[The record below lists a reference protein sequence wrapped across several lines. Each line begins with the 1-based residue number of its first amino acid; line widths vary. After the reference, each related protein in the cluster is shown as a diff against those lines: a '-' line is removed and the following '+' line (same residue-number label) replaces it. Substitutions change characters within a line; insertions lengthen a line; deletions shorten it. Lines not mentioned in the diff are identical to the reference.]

1 MANEEKDLIIRI
13 QEEIQQQRKIG
24 GIWRGFCN
32 LQKLASGDIWESST
46 RYVYEL
52 LQNAEDAGAREFKV
66 EISKKGAKL
75 IHNGNLFTKDD
86 VRNVCYAVSEK
97 DPNETIGYLGVG
109 FRSVFTVTDKPEIYS
124 EKYMFRFDKEEC
136 LRKFNDTSLFYFY
149 PYWIEQPTE
158 EIGREKTTFILPFKS
173 EEFFTKSIEQLQKL
187 GVHSLLFL
195 RNIKSISINNT
206 DENTS
211 RVCNITYVKDLKSLP
226 EHENIK
232 VGKLQLVEG
241 SIATRFL
248 VFRGTFKVLPE
259 IREDEE
265 TKRAKR
271 EKITEREVS
280 IAIRLD
286 EQDNLKPIDGYVCS
300 FFPIKERRINFL
312 VHADFIVQ
320 AGRVALLDNKWNKW
334 LMGKAR
340 ELSEICYRYFQE
352 NPEES
357 KWVEQ
362 SPSIFE
368 KRGEAEGDIY
378 YDVFEKP
385 LYEVTQN
392 PILICIEG
400 ERIHLNEAAR
410 ITEETDEL
418 VKKRFIK
425 CADLEMILPSE
436 GKYHLIRKDYPTGDR
451 LISELKVDNLN
462 SEEFIRKK
470 IEEGKGSEFLTSF
483 YVVYKKAM
491 ERRYAH
497 SKQSLQEEFIK
508 SDLGSL
514 LVIDREGNVK
524 KQDEVWIEP
533 DLEIFNEL
541 KRRGIEIQRQQ
552 ILSEYNL
559 IDKKLHEQAKE
570 YLPKVGEITKED
582 IIEKGVLPKIKTS
595 SEKPRKEDLLSWTY
609 LLKYYGRSPKE
620 EIWVIDA
627 TDQIRKSSEVFL
639 SDGYEPLYRWQK
651 FSLPDMNFLSEE
663 YLNLDNDPDSWK
675 KIFNG
680 TLMKGDDSSDYR
692 QYIENAIYPILSNK
706 EKIKKLP
713 KSKIIS
719 YTRAMVECDFKPGSE
734 IFIVTRDESIER
746 TDSEI
751 YFPSQYSPKQ
761 KWENQRIINFKFVS
775 PEYPEHI
782 DKIDEVNIWKEFFK
796 KLGVK
801 EEAPDEMI
809 AEFGKAIVWKEFHE
823 RKGYKVEPYGGK
835 GGDLKATKDDEIL
848 YIEVKSRSSGDV
860 NDEHFD
866 SKKAKFVQEK
876 GEMYYL
882 AKVIN
887 IPDAPIIYLLKD
899 PAHCEGVTTEMNI
912 PGSTIENYSEKIDA
926 RDWVK

>member
-1 MANEEKDLIIRI
+1 MANEGKDLIIRI
-13 QEEIQQQRKIG
+13 QKEIQQQREIG

-46 RYVYEL
+46 RYAYEL
-52 LQNAEDAGAREFKV
+52 LQNAEDAKASEFKV

-75 IHNGNLFTKDD
+75 IHNGKLFNENDEND
-86 VRNVCYAVSEK
+86 VRNVCYAVSGK

-124 EKYMFRFDKEEC
+124 GKYMFGFDKEEC

-158 EIGREKTTFILPFKS
+158 EIDREETTFILPFKS
-173 EEFFTKSIEQLQKL
+173 EEFFVKSIEHLQKL

-211 RVCNITYVKDLKSLP
+211 RVCNITCVKDFKSLP

-241 SIATRFL
+241 STAMRFL
-248 VFRGTFKVLPE
+248 VFRGTFEVLSE

-280 IAIRLD
+280 VAIRLD

-300 FFPIKERRINFL
+300 FFPIKERGINFL

-340 ELSEICYRYFQE
+340 ELAEICYRYFQE

-357 KWVEQ
+357 KWIEQ
-362 SPSIFE
+362 SPLIFE
-368 KRGEAEGDIY
+368 KREEVEGDIY
-378 YDVFEKP
+378 YDVLEKP

-400 ERIHLNEAAR
+400 ERIHLNEAAK
-410 ITEETDEL
+410 IIEETDEL

-436 GKYHLIRKDYPTGDR
+436 GKYHLIRKDYPTGGR
-451 LISELKVDNLN
+451 PISELKIDNLN

-470 IEEGKGSEFLTSF
+470 IEEGKGIEFLTSF
-483 YVVYKKAM
+483 YLVYKKAM

-497 SKQSLQEEFIK
+497 YKQSQQEEFIK
-508 SDLGSL
+508 SGLQSL

-524 KQDEVWIEP
+524 KQDEAWIEP
-533 DLEIFNEL
+533 DLEVFNEL
-541 KRRGIEIQRQQ
+541 KRKGIKIEPQQ

-559 IDKKLHEQAKE
+559 IDKKLWEQAKE
-570 YLPKVGEITKED
+570 YLPKVGKITKED
-582 IIEKGVLPKIKTS
+582 IVEKGVLPKVKTS
-595 SEKPRKEDLLSWTY
+595 SEKPSKKDLLSWTY
-609 LLKYYGRSPKE
+609 LLKCDSTYPEE
-620 EIWVIDA
+620 EIWVIDVEG
-627 TDQIRKSSEVFL
+627 QIRKTSEVFL
-639 SDGYEPLYRWQK
+639 SDRYEPLYRWQK
-651 FSLPDMNFLSEE
+651 FSLSDMNFLSEE
-663 YLNLDNDPDSWK
+663 YLNLDNDPNSWK
-675 KIFNG
+675 EFFKGI
-680 TLMKGDDSSDYR
+680 MKGYDQSGYHD
-692 QYIENAIYPILSNK
+692 YIESAILPILNNE
-706 EKIKKLP
+706 EKIKELS
-713 KSKIIS
+713 KSEIIN
-719 YTRAMVECDFKPGSE
+719 YTRVMVECDFKPE
-734 IFIVTRDESIER
+734 NAIFIVTEDESIEK
-746 TDSEI
+746 TDSEV

-761 KWENQRIINFKFVS
+761 SWGNQHIINLKFVS
-775 PEYPEHI
+775 HEYI
-782 DKIDEVNIWKEFFK
+782 SGNDEVNKWKEFFK
-796 KLGVK
+796 ELGVK

-809 AEFGKAIVWKEFHE
+809 AEFGKAIVWKEFHG

-876 GEMYYL
+876 GERYYL

-899 PAHCEGVTTEMNI
+899 PAHHEEVTFEMNI
-912 PGSTIENYSEKIDA
+912 PAFTIENYSEKIDA
-926 RDWVK
+926 RDLVK

>member
-32 LQKLASGDIWESST
+32 LQKLASGDIWESSAQ
-46 RYVYEL
+46 YVYEL
-52 LQNAEDAGAREFKV
+52 LQNAEDAKASELKV
-66 EISKKGAKL
+66 EISKKRAKL
-75 IHNGNLFTKDD
+75 IHDGKLFTKDD
-86 VRNVCYAVSEK
+86 VINVCYAVSGK

-124 EKYMFRFDKEEC
+124 GKYMFRFDKEEC

-158 EIGREKTTFILPFKS
+158 EVDREKTIFMLPFKS
-173 EEFFTKSIEQLQKL
+173 EEFFAKSIEQLEKL

-195 RNIKSISINNT
+195 RNIKSIIINNT
-206 DENTS
+206 DENVS
-211 RVCNITYVKDLKSLP
+211 RVCNITCVKDFKSLP

-241 SIATRFL
+241 TTAMRFS
-248 VFRGTFKVLPE
+248 VFRGTFEVPSE

-271 EKITEREVS
+271 EKITKREVS
-280 IAIRLD
+280 IAIQLD
-286 EQDNLKPIDGYVCS
+286 EQDNLKPIDGYMCS
-300 FFPIKERRINFL
+300 FFPIKERRINFRI
-312 VHADFIVQ
+312 HADFIVQ
-320 AGRVALLDNKWNKW
+320 AGRVTLLENKWNKW
-334 LMGKAR
+334 LMEKAR
-340 ELSEICYRYFQE
+340 ELAEICYRYFQE
-352 NPEES
+352 TPEES
-357 KWVEQ
+357 KWIEQ
-362 SPSIFE
+362 SPLIFE
-368 KRGEAEGDIY
+368 KREEVEGDIY
-378 YDVFEKP
+378 EDVFEKP
-385 LYEVTQN
+385 LYEVTKN
-392 PILICIEG
+392 PIVICIEG
-400 ERIHLNEAAR
+400 ERICLDKAIK

-418 VKKRFIK
+418 VKKGFIK
-425 CADLEMILPSE
+425 CADLEVILSSQE
-436 GKYHLIRKDYPTGDR
+436 EYHLIRKGYPTGDR
-451 LISELKVDNLN
+451 PIRELKVDNLN
-462 SEEFIRKK
+462 CEEFIRKK
-470 IEEGKGSEFLTSF
+470 IEEDKSIEFLTSF
-483 YVVYKKAM
+483 YLVYKKAM

-497 SKQSLQEEFIK
+497 YKQSSQEEHIK
-508 SDLGSL
+508 RELGGL

-541 KRRGIEIQRQQ
+541 KCKGIVIEPQQ

-559 IDKKLHEQAKE
+559 IDKKLYEQAKE

-595 SEKPRKEDLLSWTY
+595 SEKPRKKDLLSWTY
-609 LLKYYGRSPKE
+609 LLKRDSTYPKE

-627 TDQIRKSSEVFL
+627 TGRIRKSSEVFL
-639 SDGYEPLYRWQK
+639 SDRYDPLYRWQK

-663 YLNLDNDPDSWK
+663 YLNLDNDPNGWK
-675 KIFNG
+675 ESFRG
-680 TLMKGDDSSDYR
+680 TLMKGYDSCDYQ

-706 EKIKKLP
+706 EKIKKLS
-713 KSKIIS
+713 KSEIIN
-719 YTRAMVECDFKPGSE
+719 YTRAMVEYDFKPESAL
-734 IFIVTRDESIER
+734 FIVTKDGSIER

-761 KWENQRIINFKFVS
+761 NWENQRIINPKFVS
-775 PEYPEHI
+775 SEYI
-782 DKIDEVNIWKEFFK
+782 GGNDEVNTWKEFFK
-796 KLGVK
+796 KLEIK

-809 AEFGKAIVWKEFHE
+809 AEFGKAIV
-823 RKGYKVEPYGGK
+823 RKKFEMRGYKVEPYGGK
-835 GGDLKATKDDEIL
+835 GGDLKAAKDDEIL

-866 SKKAKFVQEK
+866 SEKAKFIQEK
-876 GEMYYL
+876 GEGYCI

-899 PAHCEGVTTEMNI
+899 PAHCKGVTSEMNI
-912 PGSTIENYSEKIDA
+912 PASTIENYGEKIDA
-926 RDWVK
+926 GNLAK